1 MLNNLQWNAKANHY
15 QLLNLPETDPA
26 QYIPNHPG
34 IETISMPYPVD
45 VSYPE
50 TQLAYS
56 RCTRRIQ
63 TRISGLKNDIQGHP
77 RSMLLSRLIVSDLSL
92 HGYTIQHAILTCHH
106 SLLTYDS
113 TPGTPLN
120 CAYPLYITL
129 ELFILLHSTHISSFL
144 NVLNQWLPAHTECPS
159 CRQWTFRCRGGSS
172 RSAHANIWS
181 YASSVWEG
189 RC

>member
-1 MLNNLQWNAKANHY
+1 VIQIIGYLCISGALDPRIATEFGIFSESTMLNNLQSNAKANHY

-56 RCTRRIQ
+56 RRTRRIQ

-92 HGYTIQHAILTCHH
+92 HGYTI
-106 SLLTYDS
+106 
-113 TPGTPLN
+113 
-120 CAYPLYITL
+120 
-129 ELFILLHSTHISSFL
+129 
-144 NVLNQWLPAHTECPS
+144 
-159 CRQWTFRCRGGSS
+159 
-172 RSAHANIWS
+172 
-181 YASSVWEG
+181 
-189 RC
+189 